1 LLKVTQAIVLVVVI
15 LVSISLLS
23 EGASISSGLLAMGLI
38 GLSIFL
44 AWKFK
49 LLKLVTITAF
59 LLGSLIIISA
69 LGNMFSPS
77 ENAVVV
83 EKICTPAPNKYLSD
97 ISSGMINDSLTVTDG
112 FTSNLSSKQ
121 IDELMKILPSYI
133 SPTIIAAK
141 IRGESITSDT
151 VVGTWAIQ
159 ELSGAKRI
167 TALDSNAKRYS
178 IWGSETSND
187 SAAGK
192 LRSLLLQFSQTTN
205 VKQCAFKVDT
215 DNESRIEGTSS
226 MATGIDTT
234 SKTNPENGPQIQSQP
249 RAPRETPST
258 NTSTK
263 KPEVESKNNS
273 NLNPEPLVCE
283 VLSNFII
290 PNLCAR
296 KIGKK
301 VEFAGT
307 AQPGTVVVAYI
318 KDLYGSTP
326 NDWIE
331 IKSRLLADR
340 EGNFFIPAFDIL
352 DGGWA
357 LRVRQ
362 DFNGNFS
369 NEVEVWKE

>member
-1 LLKVTQAIVLVVVI
+1 MLKVTQAIVLVIVI

-23 EGASISSGLLAMGLI
+23 EGATIGSGLLAMGLI
-38 GLSIFL
+38 GFSIFL

-59 LLGSLIIISA
+59 LLGSFIIIYT
-69 LGNMFSPS
+69 LGNVFSSS
-77 ENAVVV
+77 ETAVVV

-205 VKQCAFKVDT
+205 VKQCAFIVDT
-215 DNESRIEGTSS
+215 GNESRIEGTSS

-234 SKTNPENGPQIQSQP
+234 SKTNSENGPQTQNQP
-249 RAPRETPST
+249 RAPKETPSN

-263 KPEVESKNNS
+263 KPKVESEINS
-273 NLNPEPLVCE
+273 NPEPLVCE

-357 LRVRQ
+357 LRVKQ

-369 NEVEVWKE
+369 NEVAVWKE